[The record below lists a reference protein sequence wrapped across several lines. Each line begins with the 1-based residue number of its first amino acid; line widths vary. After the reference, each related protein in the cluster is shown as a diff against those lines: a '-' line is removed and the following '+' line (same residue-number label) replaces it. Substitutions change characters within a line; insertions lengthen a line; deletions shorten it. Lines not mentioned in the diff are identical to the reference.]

1 MNPSSCCCLVV
12 LTALAFAARG
22 SAQDRGITAPSA
34 VVPEA
39 GRSAT
44 GAGTGTAV
52 PLVAQEFPLSDVRLL
67 DGPFRRAM
75 ETDKAYLLRLE
86 PDRLLAGFR
95 REAGLP
101 KKTDPYGG

>member
-1 MNPSSCCCLVV
+1 MK
-12 LTALAFAARG
+12 
-22 SAQDRGITAPSA
+22 
-34 VVPEA
+34 
-39 GRSAT
+39 
-44 GAGTGTAV
+44 
-52 PLVAQEFPLSDVRLL
+52 LL

-101 KKTDPYGG
+101 KKADPYGGWETIPDEGPLLARRAGPRPLPERPLADGQRHRRRGVPAAGRVHRR